1 MSNDYIL
8 NFTMEEITI
17 SKALISDVTTLQ
29 IIGKQ
34 TFFETFAASNTKE
47 DMEKYLTENFT
58 VEKITREVNNPG
70 SHFFIAWEN
79 AEAIGYLKLNEG
91 NAQTELQDKTSLEIE
106 RIYVKSDYH
115 GKKIGQVLYEKALE
129 VARIQKKKSI
139 WLGVWEE
146 NPRAI
151 KFYEKNGFVAF
162 DKHIFKMGE
171 DEQTDIMMRKTL

>member
-1 MSNDYIL
+1 
-8 NFTMEEITI
+8 MEGITI
-17 SKALISDVTTLQ
+17 SSASIKDVATLQ
-29 IIGKQ
+29 TIGRQ

-47 DMEKYLTENFT
+47 DMKKYLDENFT

-79 AEAIGYLKLNEG
+79 TNAIGYLKVNEG
-91 NAQTELQDKTSLEIE
+91 NAQTELQDEASIEIE

-129 VARIQKKKSI
+129 IANTKQKKSI

-151 KFYEKNGFVAF
+151 KFYEKNGFLAF

-171 DEQTDIMMRKTL
+171 DEQTDIMMRKIL